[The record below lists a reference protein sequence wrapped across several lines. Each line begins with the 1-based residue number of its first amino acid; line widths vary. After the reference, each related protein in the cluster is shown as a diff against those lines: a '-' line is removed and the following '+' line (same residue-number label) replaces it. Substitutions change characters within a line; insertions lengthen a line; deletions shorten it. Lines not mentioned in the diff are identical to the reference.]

1 MNAFSFDITDNSLIV
16 KQENTYPEWVT
27 TERFYNCENFGQ
39 IFVKGEPPQKD
50 VRKKTEQ
57 KIKFCAFNTKR
68 ENITTKNNASG
79 QLVSGGIIFIGRREE
94 LCFPAVI

>member
-39 IFVKGEPPQKD
+39 IFLMGEPFLWKMFE
-50 VRKKTEQ
+50 RKQ
-57 KIKFCAFNTKR
+57 IKR
-68 ENITTKNNASG
+68 
-79 QLVSGGIIFIGRREE
+79 
-94 LCFPAVI
+94 

>member
-39 IFVKGEPPQKD
+39 IFAVSYTHLD
-50 VRKKTEQ
+50 VYKRQ
-57 KIKFCAFNTKR
+57 GYNWRRWYFC
-68 ENITTKNNASG
+68 
-79 QLVSGGIIFIGRREE
+79 
-94 LCFPAVI
+94 